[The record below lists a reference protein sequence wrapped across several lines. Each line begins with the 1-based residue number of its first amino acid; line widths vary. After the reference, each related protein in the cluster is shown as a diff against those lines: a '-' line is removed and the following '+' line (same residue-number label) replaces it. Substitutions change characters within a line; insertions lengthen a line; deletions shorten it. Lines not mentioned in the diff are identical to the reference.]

1 MLIHATR
8 HHYDPAAVRPR
19 QPVLRTLPSYR
30 HLILILFRLA
40 STAAF
45 DGKTEFA
52 RSSTG
57 AVETRGIVVV
67 VVVVLVVDVVVS
79 CWSGGIDP
87 RRTIV
92 CGCTTKYAKRT
103 CTHTDTCI
111 HTDRVP
117 GRDIVY
123 LKCGRRSRLL
133 PIHLAQDGRQ
143 IELPPETQDQRA
155 LAAFPFLPSF
165 LPAPRSATSLPY
177 LSQSLTPSPFCTF
190 LHPSSTRRGYWLLS
204 LLGWPV

>member
-1 MLIHATR
+1 M
-8 HHYDPAAVRPR
+8 
-19 QPVLRTLPSYR
+19 
-30 HLILILFRLA
+30 
-40 STAAF
+40 
-45 DGKTEFA
+45 
-52 RSSTG
+52 
-57 AVETRGIVVV
+57 ETRGIVVV

-87 RRTIV
+87 CRTVV
-92 CGCTTKYAKRT
+92 CGCTTKYAKLT

-111 HTDRVP
+111 RTGRVP

-155 LAAFPFLPSF
+155 LAAFLSFLPSF
-165 LPAPRSATSLPY
+165 LHRAPRLPFLISLN
-177 LSQSLTPSPFCTF
+177 L
-190 LHPSSTRRGYWLLS
+190 LLS
-204 LLGWPV
+204 SVPFFTLLLLAAVIGFFLYSVGRYNRPLGVEDTWLPGCLCGTGKEKRRETE